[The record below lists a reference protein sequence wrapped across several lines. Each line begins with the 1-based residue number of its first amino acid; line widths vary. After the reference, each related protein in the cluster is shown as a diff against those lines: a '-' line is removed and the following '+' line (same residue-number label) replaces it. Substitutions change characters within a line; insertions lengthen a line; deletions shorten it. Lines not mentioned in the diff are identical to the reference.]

1 MQYVNLGKSG
11 LKVSRICFGTSAI
24 GSPSFQAWALGEAES
39 GPVFQKALDI
49 GINFFDTG
57 DMYSTGLSEEITG
70 KLLGE
75 LAPRDQVVIA
85 TKVCGKMGDGP
96 NDIGLSRKHIMDSID
111 ASLRRLKT
119 DYVDLYQIHRFDG
132 YTPIE
137 ETMEAL
143 NDLVRAGK
151 VRYLGA
157 SSMFCY
163 QFAKMRFAAERNGWS
178 NFVSMQGLYNLLYRE
193 EEREMNP
200 YCVEEGVGLIPWS
213 PLARGFFAGGRN
225 REGSG
230 DTLRAQVDNK
240 ARAMLYRE
248 TDFAIAERAT
258 EVAAKHGVKAI
269 QIALAWNLAKPGI
282 TAPIIGAV
290 KETYL
295 DDAVAA
301 LDIGLDDEDM
311 QRLEELYQPREV
323 FDIDPMGRNA

>member
-1 MQYVNLGKSG
+1 MQYVNLGRAG

-24 GSPSFQAWALGEAES
+24 GSPSFQAWALDEDAAR
-39 GPVFQKALDI
+39 PVFRKALDL
-49 GINFFDTG
+49 GFNFFDTG

-96 NDIGLSRKHIMDSID
+96 NDIGLSRKHIMDSIE
-111 ASLRRLKT
+111 ASLRRLGT

-137 ETMEAL
+137 ETMDAL

-163 QFAKMRFAAERNGWS
+163 QFAKMRFAAEKNGWS
-178 NFVSMQGLYNLLYRE
+178 TFVAMQGLYNLLYRE

-200 YCVEEGVGLIPWS
+200 YCVEDGVALIPWS
-213 PLARGFFAGGRN
+213 PLARGFFAGNRT
-225 REGSG
+225 REGGG
-230 DTLRAQVDNK
+230 DTLRAQTDSK
-240 ARAMLYRE
+240 ARAMLFRE
-248 TDFAIAERAT
+248 QDFTIAERAD

-269 QIALAWNLAKPGI
+269 QVALAWILAKPGI
-282 TAPIIGAV
+282 TSPIIGAV

-295 DDAVAA
+295 EDAVAT
-301 LDIGLDDEDM
+301 LDITLDDEDM
-311 QRLEELYQPREV
+311 QRLEEPYQPREV
-323 FDIDPMGRNA
+323 FDIDPMGRNS